1 MQSRSSLFL
10 LVVLVLTGLS
20 IWAYVSKPYAF
31 GLDVQG
37 GIRLAYQ
44 IDQTKL
50 TEEQRKEMPR
60 IQRDLVKIL
69 EQRVSAALG
78 VVEGTVA
85 RKGEDQFIV
94 EIPGQTN
101 IDEARQLLSTTAKV
115 IVYHAK
121 NVITDQRASRRY
133 IPATAIT
140 EGGAPY
146 VPFSKRTD
154 PTKTFKPG
162 DPEYAEM
169 IEGWDPILQGD
180 EVASAG
186 AEIQGNKTVPVFTF
200 SGEGA
205 KKLESWCRK
214 YMDQGENIAFVLDGR
229 VLNIAPLKN
238 NTILTTNAFIDGN
251 FDPQYVNKIG
261 ELITAG
267 SLPVELTEL
276 SSETV
281 DPNIGDYA
289 LDQMV
294 KIGIVSFIFTGLFLI
309 VYYAFPGVVAF
320 IALCLY
326 VLFTLAV
333 LKLINATFS
342 LAAITGLILSI
353 SMAVDA
359 NILVFERFKEEVKAG
374 RKLVTGVEIGFKRAL
389 SAIFDSNACT
399 ILTSLVLWQLG
410 TGAVKGFATT
420 LIIGVAISFL
430 TAISVTRSLMM
441 FFVGMGW
448 FTDPK
453 YYALD
458 RNWFGEKLEDSAD
471 KKQIN
476 IIGRSKTYFLIS
488 LALIIPG
495 LIFIGLGGIKPN
507 VEFQGGFE
515 GTYVTQDASLSV
527 ASLRQKLDG
536 AGFDGAN
543 IKIGSSEK
551 GRTVYIT
558 LPTSEKLS
566 AAGPEANQQVA
577 DATGLPLEG
586 SSLKAVGPTIQRE
599 TVANAVKGVIFSAVL
614 IVLYLAI
621 RFGLALGGMKNGLK
635 FGLSAVLALIHDVI
649 FVIGLSAIV
658 GYMFGWEV
666 SALFITA
673 MLTVIGF
680 STHDTIV
687 IFDRIRENLRKPQA
701 HESFEH
707 LANKS
712 ITQSIARSINT
723 SATAI
728 VTLVLL
734 IAFGTP
740 TPELKFMCLTML
752 AGIVI
757 GTYSSIFNAAP
768 ILYLWDK
775 ATMKRHGEEAG
786 LMGEARREAA
796 QRAQAAMQAGSLATA
811 PVGGV
816 VDPGQPSAGSS
827 YGQIKRRSSA
837 VEKGTQEIDED

>member
-20 IWAYVSKPYAF
+20 IWAYISKPYSF

-50 TEEQRKEMPR
+50 TDEQRKEMPR

-121 NVITDQRASRRY
+121 NVRTAQRESRRY
-133 IPATAIT
+133 IPGDLVN

-146 VPFSKRTD
+146 LPFYKRTD

-162 DPEYAEM
+162 DPEYTEM
-169 IEGWDPILQGD
+169 IEDWEPILEGD
-180 EVASAG
+180 QVASAS
-186 AEIQGNKTVPVFTF
+186 AEIQGNKTVPTFTF
-200 SGEGA
+200 SSEGA
-205 KKLESWCRK
+205 KNLEAWCRK
-214 YMDQGENIAFVLDGR
+214 YMDQEENIAFVLDGR
-229 VLNIAPLKN
+229 VLSIAPLRK
-238 NTILTTNAFIDGN
+238 NTILTTNAFIDGD

-289 LDQMV
+289 LEQMV
-294 KIGIVSFIFTGLFLI
+294 KIGIVSFIITGLFLI
-309 VYYAFPGVVAF
+309 VYYAFPGVIAF

-453 YYALD
+453 YYALN
-458 RNWFGEKLEDSAD
+458 RSWFGEHLEDLAD
-471 KKQIN
+471 TKQIN
-476 IIGRSKTYFLIS
+476 IIGKSKTYFLIS
-488 LALIIPG
+488 FALILPG

-515 GTYVTQDASLSV
+515 GTYVTQDQAISV
-527 ASLRQKLDG
+527 ASLRQKLET
-536 AGFDGAN
+536 AGYEGSN
-543 IKIGSSEK
+543 IKIGNSDK

-558 LPTSEKLS
+558 LPSSEKLT
-566 AAGPEANQQVA
+566 AAGA
-577 DATGLPLEG
+577 DANKQVSEVTGLPLEG

-599 TVANAVKGVIFSAVL
+599 TVANAVKGVIFSSVL

-658 GYMFGWEV
+658 GYLFGWEV

-687 IFDRIRENLRKPQA
+687 IFDRIRENLRKQQA
-701 HESFEH
+701 HESFEP
-707 LANKS
+707 LANK
-712 ITQSIARSINT
+712 
-723 SATAI
+723 
-728 VTLVLL
+728 
-734 IAFGTP
+734 
-740 TPELKFMCLTML
+740 
-752 AGIVI
+752 
-757 GTYSSIFNAAP
+757 
-768 ILYLWDK
+768 
-775 ATMKRHGEEAG
+775 
-786 LMGEARREAA
+786 
-796 QRAQAAMQAGSLATA
+796 
-811 PVGGV
+811 
-816 VDPGQPSAGSS
+816 
-827 YGQIKRRSSA
+827 
-837 VEKGTQEIDED
+837 